1 MIHPTSIIDKGA
13 KIGNGTYVW
22 HWSHI
27 SKGAEIGNN
36 CNIGQN
42 VYIANNVV
50 IGSNVKIQN
59 NVSIY
64 EKVTL
69 EDYVFCG
76 PSVVFTNVKNPRS
89 HISRKKEYLGTYIS
103 LGATIGANAT
113 IVCGVEIGR
122 YAFIGAGA
130 VITKNVK
137 PFSVMLGVPARHS
150 GWISTSGEIFQ
161 LPQKGKGIWECKK
174 TGEIYK
180 YDRDSDMVMLNN

>member
-76 PSVVFTNVKNPRS
+76 PSVVFTNVKTPRS
-89 HISRKKEYLGTYIS
+89 FISRKNEFMETLICK
-103 LGATIGANAT
+103 GASIGANST
-113 IVCGVEIGR
+113 IICGTKIGS
-122 YAFIGAGA
+122 YSFIAAGA
-130 VITKNVK
+130 VLTKDCK
-137 PFSVMLGVPARHS
+137 AHSLMIGVPA
-150 GWISTSGEIFQ
+150 I
-161 LPQKGKGIWECKK
+161 QKGWVSHAGEVLGKDLKCPRENKKYKIEKGFL
-174 TGEIYK
+174 IYEK
-180 YDRDSDMVMLNN
+180 